1 MFNLHTIVTL
11 VATKAS
17 FQHVVANQFQQQ
29 QNDPGIVNQQPA
41 SSDNIFSDPLSLFTT
56 PVNSNRFPQG
66 FGQSTQQTTPILQQN
81 PSNKPQ
87 EAQPSFDPL
96 HQGPPN
102 HFNHGH
108 GNHGWGLSSNNQ
120 QQFGHHSQQESEPSF
135 NPFHQGPPNNFNQG
149 HGYNGWGQTPNNQ
162 QQFEHQSQQ
171 EAEPSFNPF
180 QQGQVNHFN
189 QGYGNY
195 GWGQASN
202 NLNQQQFGFSQGQ
215 QMGEDSF
222 GFSNSPFSSSPLP
235 QLPLQRNPMS
245 RMIVMMMLMNSYNGK
260 SSLKFLMMMLSFG
273 LINPM
278 MFMMLAQQ
286 QSENFDEELKDYL
299 VDQWANGK
307 KRLSIDFHKDHLPIE
322 YNFLNQLDG
331 FGGANSGFLNDNN
344 NMFSS
349 IPYQYSNPL
358 FDMG

>member
-11 VATKAS
+11 VATTAS
-17 FQHVVANQFQQQ
+17 FQHVVAIQSQQQ
-29 QNDPGIVNQQPA
+29 PNNPGIVNQQPA
-41 SSDNIFSDPLSLFTT
+41 SSDNIFSDPLSLFTN
-56 PVNSNRFPQG
+56 PNFDFSPQG

-81 PSNKPQ
+81 PSNQPLQ
-87 EAQPSFDPL
+87 SQEEAQPSFYSF
-96 HQGPPN
+96 HQGHDDD

-108 GNHGWGLSSNNQ
+108 GNYGWSQTHNGYQ
-120 QQFGHHSQQESEPSF
+120 SQQEAEPSF
-135 NPFHQGPPNNFNQG
+135 NPFHQGPNNNFNQG

-171 EAEPSFNPF
+171 EVEPSYNPF
-180 QQGQVNHFN
+180 QQGPVNHFN
-189 QGYGNY
+189 QGSGNY

-222 GFSNSPFSSSPLP
+222 GFSNSPFSSSPL
-235 QLPLQRNPMS
+235 QQMPLQRNPMS

-322 YNFLNQLDG
+322 YNFLNQLNG
-331 FGGANSGFLNDNN
+331 FGGANSGFLNDDNN

-349 IPYQYSNPL
+349 IHNQYSNP
-358 FDMG
+358 FYDMG

>member
-11 VATKAS
+11 VATTAS
-17 FQHVVANQFQQQ
+17 FQHVVAIQSQQQ
-29 QNDPGIVNQQPA
+29 PNNPGIVNQQPA
-41 SSDNIFSDPLSLFTT
+41 SSDNIFSDPLSLFTN
-56 PVNSNRFPQG
+56 PNFDFSPQG

-81 PSNKPQ
+81 PSNQPLQ
-87 EAQPSFDPL
+87 SQEEAQPSFYPF
-96 HQGPPN
+96 HQGHDDD

-108 GNHGWGLSSNNQ
+108 GNYGW
-120 QQFGHHSQQESEPSF
+120 SQTS
-135 NPFHQGPPNNFNQG
+135 
-149 HGYNGWGQTPNNQ
+149 NNQ

-171 EAEPSFNPF
+171 EVEPSYNLF
-180 QQGQVNHFN
+180 QQGPVNHFN
-189 QGYGNY
+189 QGSGNY

-222 GFSNSPFSSSPLP
+222 GFSNSPFSSSPL
-235 QLPLQRNPMS
+235 QQMPLQRNPMS

-322 YNFLNQLDG
+322 YNFLNQLNG
-331 FGGANSGFLNDNN
+331 FGGANSSGFLNDDNN

-349 IPYQYSNPL
+349 IHNQYSNP
-358 FDMG
+358 FYDMG